1 MPERRQQQDP
11 LPERIFRRDF
21 RDREV
26 IAALDSMTVK
36 EVCRSLSG
44 PNDDGQ
50 PAVRRSFHEGQGYW
64 KPGQGRPALASDDP
78 AVMQAVGRCAA
89 YQARLKFG
97 THVPLVLK
105 AHPRECAW
113 CDYPLAELLKACDWA
128 TVTSRFVVA
137 ERLMWRQ
144 FPGQPDPKERGL
156 FYERPGPDAGSYL
169 NDTWAAFWAMDPAD
183 REARIAAAMYPTEVT
198 A

>member
-1 MPERRQQQDP
+1 MPERRQVDA
-11 LPERIFRRDF
+11 LPDRIFRRDF

-26 IAALDSMTVK
+26 VAALDSMTVK
-36 EVCRSLSG
+36 EVCRSLAG
-44 PNDDGQ
+44 PHDDGN
-50 PAVRRSFHEGQGYW
+50 PAVRRTFSEGQGYW
-64 KPGQGRPALASDDP
+64 SPGQGGPALASDDP

-97 THVPLVLK
+97 TSVPILLK

-128 TVTSRFVVA
+128 TVASRYVLA
-137 ERLMWRQ
+137 ERLVWRQ
-144 FPGQPDPKERGL
+144 YPDAESPHERGA
-156 FYERPGPDAGSYL
+156 FYERSGDTAGTYL
-169 NDTWAAFWAMDPAD
+169 NEAWAAFWAMDPVD
-183 REARIAAAMYPTEVT
+183 REARIAAAMHPTEVT

>member
-1 MPERRQQQDP
+1 MPERRQQDA
-11 LPERIFRRDF
+11 LPERIHRRDF

-26 IAALDSMTVK
+26 VAALDSMTVE
-36 EVCRSLSG
+36 EVQRSLYS
-44 PNDDGQ
+44 PKDDGT
-50 PAVRRSFHEGQGYW
+50 PAVRRTFSEGQGYW

-97 THVPLVLK
+97 THVPMVLK
-105 AHPRECAW
+105 AHPRTCAW

-128 TVTSRFVVA
+128 TVSSRYVLA
-137 ERLMWRQ
+137 ERLVWRQ
-144 FPGQPDPKERGL
+144 YPEAAEPRDRGL
-156 FYERPGPDAGSYL
+156 FYERPGKHAGTYL
-169 NDTWAAFWAMDPAD
+169 NEAWSAFWAMEPAD
-183 REARIAAAMYPTEVT
+183 RETRIAAAMYPEEVP

>member
-1 MPERRQQQDP
+1 MPETPSLDT
-11 LPERIFRRDF
+11 RIIQRWFD
-21 RDREV
+21 DREV
-26 IAALDSMTVK
+26 RAALDGLTV
-36 EVCRSLSG
+36 EQVTHLLSG
-44 PNDDGQ
+44 NDHDHGQ
-50 PAVRRSFHEGQGYW
+50 PFRYRTFAEGQGYW

-128 TVTSRFVVA
+128 TVASRFLITERLTWFQRPSAEKPA
-137 ERLMWRQ
+137 ERG
-144 FPGQPDPKERGL
+144 PA
-156 FYERPGPDAGSYL
+156 YHRPGKGAEYL
-169 NDTWAAFWAMDPAD
+169 NDTWAAFWAMEPAD
-183 REARIAAAMYPTEVT
+183 REARIAAAMYPTEVP

>member
-1 MPERRQQQDP
+1 MPESLDT
-11 LPERIFRRDF
+11 RIVQRWFD
-21 RDREV
+21 DREV
-26 IAALDSMTVK
+26 RAALDTLTVDQ
-36 EVCRSLSG
+36 VCHLLAG
-44 PNDDGQ
+44 NDFDHGQ
-50 PAVRRSFHEGQGYW
+50 PNRYRTFSEGQGYW
-64 KPGQGRPALASDDP
+64 RPGQGRPALASDDP

-128 TVTSRFVVA
+128 TVTSRFLITEELVWFQ
-137 ERLMWRQ
+137 R
-144 FPGQPDPKERGL
+144 PGADKPSERGSSYHRSGL
-156 FYERPGPDAGSYL
+156 GAVYL
-169 NDTWAAFWAMDPAD
+169 NDAWATFWALDPTG
-183 REARIAAAMYPTEVT
+183 REARITAAMYPTEVL